1 MTGTFATQ
9 IGFLIFFI
17 VIMYLLLIRPQKK
30 KEKEIQAMRDALM
43 VGDEIITIGGIRG
56 KIIRT
61 REETVIIQVG
71 ADKIKFELM
80 RWGVSKVVESSVRPT
95 SAGRAK
101 PADDDDYDDEVVEA
115 KKMPKKMKRAVSD
128 DVGADSDVTDN
139 VATTEMDEKD
149 DR

>member
-1 MTGTFATQ
+1 MTQGLATQ

-30 KEKEIQAMRDALM
+30 KEREIQSMRDALM

-56 KIIRT
+56 KIIKT

-71 ADKIKFELM
+71 ADKVKFELM
-80 RWGVSKVVESSVRPT
+80 RWGVSKVVESSARPA
-95 SAGRAK
+95 SARK
-101 PADDDDYDDEVVEA
+101 LRPDEEDDYEDEVVET
-115 KKMPKKMKRAVSD
+115 KKMPKKMKRASGV
-128 DVGADSDVTDN
+128 DSDVADSVDT
-139 VATTEMDEKD
+139 DEKD